1 MAVAL
6 LPFIAGAPFHDLSP
20 LSKVHNPSR
29 QRLNWHLPNLPALV
43 LSLLVQHVAIL
54 RNCPLS
60 QGDAEWP
67 PVVFW
72 LGDWWAPLSPPQ
84 VRGEVVVLK
93 GDAERLRVLME
104 TERLTKAMMVGQTKE
119 EMPPDMRGMPMEPL
133 VQSMAAAEAV

>member
-1 MAVAL
+1 M
-6 LPFIAGAPFHDLSP
+6 PFIAGAPFHDLSP

-29 QRLNWHLPNLPALV
+29 QRLNWHLPNLPALIFA
-43 LSLLVQHVAIL
+43 LLVQHVAIL

-67 PVVFW
+67 PVLSWV
-72 LGDWWAPLSPPQ
+72 GDWRAPLSPPQ

-93 GDAERLRVLME
+93 GGAERLRVPIE
-104 TERLTKAMMVGQTKE
+104 TEGLTKAKMVGHTKG